1 MKIALVML
9 VLAIVAQFP
18 SCGGFGFGNPNVTQ
32 QGDIVG
38 FVDDKYI
45 AAIDGPPR
53 PYIIIGATEYEVSW
67 NFYREVSIGDL
78 VKWSKGIWTIVRK
91 ASR

>member
-1 MKIALVML
+1 MKIALLML

-18 SCGGFGFGNPNVTQ
+18 SCGGFGFGNPNVTE

-45 AAIDGPPR
+45 GAVDGPLR
-53 PYIIIGATEYEVSW
+53 PFIVIGATEYEVPW
-67 NFYREVSIGDL
+67 TFYRQVDIGDL
-78 VKWSKGIWTIVRK
+78 VKFSKGIWTIVRK
-91 ASR
+91 VRR

>member
-1 MKIALVML
+1 MKIVLLML
-9 VLAIVAQFP
+9 VLAVVAQFP
-18 SCGGFGFGNPNVTQ
+18 GCNPFGGGNPNVTP
-32 QGDIVG
+32 QGEIVG

-53 PYIIIGATEYEVSW
+53 PFIIIGATEYEVPW
-67 NFYREVSIGDL
+67 DFYRKVDIGDL
-78 VKWSKGIWTIVRK
+78 VKWSNGVWTILKK